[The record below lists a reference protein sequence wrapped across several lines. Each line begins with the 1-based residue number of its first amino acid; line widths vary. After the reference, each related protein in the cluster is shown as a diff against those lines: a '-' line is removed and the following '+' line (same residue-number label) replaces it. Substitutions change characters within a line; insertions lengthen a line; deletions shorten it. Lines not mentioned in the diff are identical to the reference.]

1 MEKNSFDL
9 TVILI
14 MVSKTRLSKYSHNLQ
29 NCPIFSIICKQQLLI
44 IWILMYVVSL
54 YHMTVIYFGKN
65 CKHSK
70 NVYNDIININ
80 INIINNKYK

>member
-1 MEKNSFDL
+1 
-9 TVILI
+9 
-14 MVSKTRLSKYSHNLQ
+14 
-29 NCPIFSIICKQQLLI
+29 
-44 IWILMYVVSL
+44 MYVVSL